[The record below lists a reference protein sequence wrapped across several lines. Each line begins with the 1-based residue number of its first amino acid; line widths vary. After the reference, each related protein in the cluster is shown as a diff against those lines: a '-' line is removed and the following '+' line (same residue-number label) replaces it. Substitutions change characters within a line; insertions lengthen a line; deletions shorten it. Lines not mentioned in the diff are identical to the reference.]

1 MMVFAFCDG
10 LSQGMLPLVGYN
22 FSAHWNEGH
31 LNSFSSWEKTYRS
44 WWREQ
49 TMIGVVFALLAAF
62 AYGLSA
68 VLIRKK
74 LDESNYFSA
83 TMMVTVTGNIILWR
97 LRFYSQI

>member
-1 MMVFAFCDG
+1 
-10 LSQGMLPLVGYN
+10 
-22 FSAHWNEGH
+22 
-31 LNSFSSWEKTYRS
+31 
-44 WWREQ
+44 
-49 TMIGVVFALLAAF
+49 MIGVVFALLAAF